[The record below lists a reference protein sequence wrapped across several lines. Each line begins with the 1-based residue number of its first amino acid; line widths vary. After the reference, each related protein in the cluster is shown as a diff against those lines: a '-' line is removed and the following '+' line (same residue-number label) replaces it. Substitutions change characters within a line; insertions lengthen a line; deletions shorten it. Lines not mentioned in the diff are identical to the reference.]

1 MIRPVSVLLSESA
14 NICYNLDFA
23 DFRTFGS
30 HIQFDFFLIFHFVV
44 RKLKRDTHFIS
55 FACTEI

>member
-30 HIQFDFFLIFHFVV
+30 HIRFDFFRIFHFV
-44 RKLKRDTHFIS
+44 
-55 FACTEI
+55 AAN